1 MIYILLKKEYVLIQL
16 FIRFSWLETNEK
28 EQLLT
33 CQLRN
38 MHMIQTRMKIYMMY
52 FVQKGHIIYFKQF

>member
-38 MHMIQTRMKIYMMY
+38 MHMIQTRMKI
-52 FVQKGHIIYFKQF
+52 